1 MDHVTPPN
9 FSMPPGEFLSPNL
22 DGMKSKEE
30 PSAVS
35 EAQLQSLRNSILPIE
50 KSIHGDIGIPVTA
63 KEDAPEPQ
71 YSSQKPAEGTDVPA
85 DPLVMMKML
94 SVLNRKRIPYCMVYI
109 TMNKEGV
116 PITNFVTTMGG
127 GAQAVELVKHV
138 VDENATKFGE

>member
-1 MDHVTPPN
+1 MSD
-9 FSMPPGEFLSPNL
+9 EQRL
-22 DGMKSKEE
+22 
-30 PSAVS
+30 A
-35 EAQLQSLRNSILPIE
+35 ALRASIEGPQIE
-50 KSIHGDIGIPVTA
+50 TSIHGDVGISVTA

-85 DPLVMMKML
+85 DPLAMMKML